1 MPGAPLI
8 KLYLGV
14 NSLRLRGLHFSLILE
29 DMKLSAMVYMRYK
42 NMRCEIMRFEVI
54 RYEIIHNNTLSNII
68 SLEIQGMTIIP
79 GNIMAW
85 TFSKTCAIAH
95 HKWVRQ
101 HTNKINYWRVIQC
114 YHTIITIKFILKLLG
129 DFWWRY
135 LSEY

>member
-79 GNIMAW
+79 GNIMA
-85 TFSKTCAIAH
+85 
-95 HKWVRQ
+95 
-101 HTNKINYWRVIQC
+101 
-114 YHTIITIKFILKLLG
+114 
-129 DFWWRY
+129 
-135 LSEY
+135 